1 MAIKVFIRRKFPRES
16 EKDLIRYIR
25 QIREIVPS
33 QPGYESGE
41 YLKAINVNDEITT
54 ISSWFSLEDWQTWFE
69 SKERKAI
76 QARIDALPG
85 VTSEYTIYRVIK
97 TR

>member
-1 MAIKVFIRRKFPRES
+1 MAIKVFIRRKFPRGS

-69 SKERKAI
+69 SKERRAI
-76 QARIDALPG
+76 QAGIDALPG

>member
-1 MAIKVFIRRKFPRES
+1 MAIKVFIRRKFPRDQ
-16 EKDLIRYIR
+16 EKELMQYIR

-33 QPGYESGE
+33 QPGYISGE

-54 ISSWFSLEDWQTWFE
+54 ISSWFSLEDWQTWYE
-69 SKERKAI
+69 SKERRAI
-76 QARIDALPG
+76 QAGMDELEG
-85 VTSEYTIYRVIK
+85 VQSDYTIYRVIK